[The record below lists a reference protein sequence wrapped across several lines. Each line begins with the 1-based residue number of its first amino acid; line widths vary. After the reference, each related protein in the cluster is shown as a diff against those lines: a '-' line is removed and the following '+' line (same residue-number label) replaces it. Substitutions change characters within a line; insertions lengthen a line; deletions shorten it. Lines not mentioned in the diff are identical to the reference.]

1 MDIIKS
7 ITVRDYRC
15 FAGSQTGSLAPLTLL
30 VGDNNT
36 GKTSLMAMLRAMF
49 DIAYADRVPDFKD
62 PPYDLGSFSEIVH
75 RSGARGGPPEQFG
88 AVLEV
93 ISNTKAAKAAKVAT
107 HVDFRDYLSAP
118 VPIRRQISQG
128 KYWVEQSFVESDGT
142 RITYGSP
149 RGAWTVALGRHVPHF
164 PGRDTDRMP
173 TVDFPLWVL
182 RRAIDGEHQSTM
194 ALEDRFRPLEGSPP
208 ISFEDLSEIR
218 ENLKHAGTKPRT
230 VRGGAGSSRVFA
242 SAPVRSQPRRTYD
255 PARQTLDPEGDY
267 VPMYLAQLALRD
279 PRKWESLK
287 SRLQQFGRQAG
298 LFTEIDVRRLGKVES
313 APFQIELRKS
323 GKRRK
328 GPMRNLVDMGYGVS
342 QVLPLITE
350 LLRQSAPQLMLLQQP
365 EVHLHPSAAAELG
378 SLLCQIVAQSRRGR
392 KARQQVVVETH
403 SDFIIDRVRM
413 AVRDHSAGLRPQD
426 VSILYFKREEQA
438 VQIHSISVDRL
449 GNIKGAP
456 AGYRKF
462 FMEELRRSMSA

>member
-1 MDIIKS
+1 MDRIKS

-36 GKTSLMAMLRAMF
+36 GKTSLLAMLRAMF
-49 DIAYADRVPDFKD
+49 DIAYADRVPDFKE
-62 PPYDLGSFSEIVH
+62 PPYDLGSFAEIVH
-75 RSGARGGPPEQFG
+75 RSGAHGGPPEEFG

-93 ISNTKAAKAAKVAT
+93 TPDARAAKAATIAI

-118 VPIRRQISQG
+118 VPIRRKISQG
-128 KYWVEQSFVESDGT
+128 KYWVKEGFVENDGT
-142 RITYGSP
+142 HITYGSP
-149 RGAWTVALGRHVPHF
+149 RGVWAYALDRHVPPF
-164 PGRDTDRMP
+164 SGRDTDRMP
-173 TVDFPLWVL
+173 TVDFPLWIL
-182 RRAIDGEHQSTM
+182 RRELDGEHQVRLGS
-194 ALEDRFRPLEGSPP
+194 EGPFKPLEGSPP
-208 ISFEDLSEIR
+208 ISTEDLSEIG
-218 ENLKHAGTKPRT
+218 ENLKHAPARPR
-230 VRGGAGSSRVFA
+230 GAGGGRVFA

-287 SRLQQFGRQAG
+287 SLLQEFGRQAG

-350 LLRQSAPQLMLLQQP
+350 LLRQNAPQLMLLQQP

-378 SLLCQIVAQSRRGR
+378 SLLCQIVAQSMRGR

-413 AVRDHSAGLRPQD
+413 AVRDKSAGLRPQD

-449 GNIKGAP
+449 GNIEGAP

-462 FMEELRRSMSA
+462 FLEELRRSMST